1 MKVMVAQ
8 MNPKIGDLDEN
19 TRRIIAWMKKA
30 RKQEVDVILFPEL
43 SLTGYLPEDLLLHNA
58 FIDSTQQHLERMI
71 LASKGIMAFV
81 GTPRRNV
88 HQGEK
93 PLLNSCAV
101 LYDGHLIGFQDKWLL
116 PTYDVFE
123 ERRYFEP
130 GHHTR
135 TWDYK
140 GKKIGLVICED
151 IWQHAGYVGYSKY
164 PRDPIAEMVAREPD
178 VLLNMSASPFQLD
191 KPDVRVKVCGKA
203 ARTLDC
209 PVIMC
214 CQVGANDQLIFDG
227 YSVYVNEKGE
237 LVDIAKGFEED
248 EMICDLDLKKEPID
262 LEYDS
267 WEGLYEGLSLG
278 VRDYFG
284 KQGFEKACLGISGG
298 IDSAVVACIAVN
310 ALGAE
315 NVLGVAMPSQYTSD
329 ASTEDAIELCKNLG
343 IELLHINIEGPVE
356 AFEEALSPVFKGLEP
371 DVTEENLQA
380 RSRGS
385 LLMAI
390 SNKLGHVVLSTGNK
404 SEMAVGYC
412 TLYGDMCGGIG
423 VIGDVIKTH
432 VYELARWINANNDQ
446 EVIPDRTITKAPS
459 AELRP
464 DQRDSDSLPDYE
476 IVDQVLTGYVE
487 NYMTASEISIKN
499 QIPLEIALNLI
510 RRIHYAEYKRRQGPP
525 VLRVS
530 RKSFGV
536 GRRYPIVQ
544 GWS

>member
-1 MKVMVAQ
+1 MKIMVAQ

-30 RKQEVDVILFPEL
+30 RKQEVDIILFPEL
-43 SLTGYLPEDLLLHNA
+43 SITGYLPEDLLLHHA
-58 FIDSTQQHLERMI
+58 FIDSVQQHLERII

-101 LYDGHLIGFQDKWLL
+101 LMDGHLLGFQDKWLL

-135 TWDYK
+135 TWNYK

-164 PRDPIAEMVAREPD
+164 PRDPIAEMAALQPD
-178 VLLNMSASPFQLD
+178 VLLNMSASPFQLE

-203 ARTLDC
+203 ARTLEC

-227 YSVYVNEKGE
+227 YSVYVNAKGE

-248 EMICDLDLKKEPID
+248 EMLCNVGIEKKPIK
-262 LEYDS
+262 LEYDMM
-267 WEGLYEGLSLG
+267 EGLYKGLSLG
-278 VRDYFG
+278 VRDYFH

-298 IDSAVVACIAVN
+298 IDSAVVACIAVE

-315 NVLGVAMPSQYTSD
+315 NVLGVAMPSKYTSE
-329 ASTEDAIELCKNLG
+329 ASLEDGKKLADHLG
-343 IELLHINIEGPVE
+343 MKLINIGIDDPVTTY
-356 AFEEALSPVFKGLEP
+356 EEVLSPYFLNKEH

-380 RSRGS
+380 RARGMI
-385 LLMAI
+385 LMAL
-390 SNKLGHVVLSTGNK
+390 SNKLGYVVLSTGNK

-412 TLYGDMCGGIG
+412 TLYGDMCGGLG
-423 VIGDVIKTH
+423 VIGDVIKTR
-432 VYELARWINANNDQ
+432 VYDLARWINQ
-446 EVIPDRTITKAPS
+446 RQGGKVIPERIITRPPS

-464 DQRDSDSLPDYE
+464 DQKDLDSLPDYQ

-487 NYMTASEISIKN
+487 NYMTASEISIKY
-499 QIPLEIALNLI
+499 QIPLELVLNLI